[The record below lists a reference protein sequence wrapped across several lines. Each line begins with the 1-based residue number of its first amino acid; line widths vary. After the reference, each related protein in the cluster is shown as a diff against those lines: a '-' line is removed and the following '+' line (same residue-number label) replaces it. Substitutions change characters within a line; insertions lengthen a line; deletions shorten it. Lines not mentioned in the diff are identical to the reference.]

1 MEARVPV
8 PGSQVVGFR
17 PFLNEEER
25 SYRETHEL
33 EPVEEK
39 WPLAVTLRFVV
50 ASGVL
55 FWTAIGFLISEVL

>member
-1 MEARVPV
+1 MPV

-17 PFLNEEER
+17 PLRDHEER
-25 SYRETHEL
+25 SCRDRLEL

-50 ASGVL
+50 ASGVV
-55 FWTAIGFLISEVL
+55 FWAAIGLLIDAVL

>member
-1 MEARVPV
+1 MPV

-17 PFLNEEER
+17 PLRGHEER
-25 SYRETHEL
+25 LCRDRPEF

-50 ASGVL
+50 ASGVVL
-55 FWTAIGFLISEVL
+55 WAAIGLLIGALL